1 MAATVRVPI
10 WPSETP
16 ILYPARSRASWAR
29 RTTSLGAIFTAGRAV
44 ARLPAGAA
52 VLAGARDLR
61 ALPRAGCFLR
71 GAGAGAFRADIGAQ
85 EDPRSADRYIPRF
98 VPR

>member
-1 MAATVRVPI
+1 MAAMVRVPI

-29 RTTSLGAIFTAGRAV
+29 RTTSLAGIFTTGRAV
-44 ARLPAGAA
+44 ARLPADAA

-61 ALPRAGCFLR
+61 ALPRTGCFLR
-71 GAGAGAFRADIGAQ
+71 GGGACRADIGAQ
-85 EDPRSADRYIPRF
+85 EDPRSADRYIPRL